1 MLNIDK
7 PFGYYNSW

>member
-7 PFGYYNSW
+7 EVWLQ

>member
-7 PFGYYNSW
+7 EVRLQ